1 MERGNV
7 GRLNKVANGTRRE
20 RKQEKEEERIKGRE
34 TFFLCLEEQIK
45 SSKIEMIPE
54 N

>member
-7 GRLNKVANGTRRE
+7 GRLNKMANGTRRE

-34 TFFLCLEEQIK
+34 TFFLCLENK
-45 SSKIEMIPE
+45 
-54 N
+54 